1 MFGSVALDAAG
12 GNFGTLVLG
21 LLRELIF
28 FEDWTFNFVGCDYLF
43 YSLEPFEGWSSVI
56 LAYLWTFGRL
66 GG

>member
-21 LLRELIF
+21 LLRELVF

-43 YSLEPFEGWSSVI
+43 YSLEPIHWNLLRAGALLF
-56 LAYLWTFGRL
+56 
-66 GG
+66 